1 MPETKARCAIVFAT
15 CRFSPRDVI
24 CDTSIPCLNT
34 RMCNNDKRAYFPGVC
49 ILLKKSMHLL
59 AGLQCDHKAVCI
71 LCILCVLISVGVYI
85 QFSILFSIL
94 SELRKKYAKYAKYAY
109 GLLATPEP
117 TEKLHTCLEKVC
129 RRQKKSANRTTD
141 LSGASE

>member
-34 RMCNNDKRAYFPGVC
+34 RMCNNDKRAYFPGGC
-49 ILLKKSMHLL
+49 ILLKKSMHRL
-59 AGLQCDHKAVCI
+59 AGFECDHKPVCI
-71 LCILCVLISVGVYI
+71 LCILCVLLSVGSYI
-85 QFSILFSIL
+85 QFSFLFSIL

-117 TEKLHTCLEKVC
+117 TEKLHTFLEKVC
-129 RRQKKSANRTTD
+129 TPQ
-141 LSGASE
+141 